1 VRAVGAM
8 NRSFADSRKSGA
20 GPPTVRPANAPAVDK
35 WVNDGL

>member
-1 VRAVGAM
+1 M
-8 NRSFADSRKSGA
+8 NRSFDARKSGA